1 MTIPT
6 NFKDLK
12 TALTSRGI
20 TEVDGFIFDLGVSS
34 YQLDTAERGFSYMQD
49 GPLDMRMDRQGN
61 LTAADIVNGYSE
73 ADLVRIIQ
81 DYGEERWA
89 KRIAQFIVAARS
101 EKPITTPVN

>member
-1 MTIPT
+1 
-6 NFKDLK
+6 
-12 TALTSRGI
+12 
-20 TEVDGFIFDLGVSS
+20 
-34 YQLDTAERGFSYMQD
+34 MQD

-101 EKPITTPVN
+101 ENRLLPPVN